1 MVQLPHKVKG
11 NMGKSQLQSR
21 LDQPCD
27 QAGRTCS
34 DRVFNVDKPV
44 P

>member
-11 NMGKSQLQSR
+11 NMGKSQPQSR

-27 QAGRTCS
+27 QAGRNCS
-34 DRVFNVDKPV
+34 DRVFNVDKLV